1 MATGIRLVGSARN
14 RAKSVALLGRTIPAV
29 YLRRL
34 LKGPL
39 SPSWNLAAELA
50 AEISRKQLF
59 TAFRMHNIQ
68 RARAY
73 LNTVSLTF
81 ESASKAKIT
90 DITME
95 SFKGSWIIPT
105 GGNSSRVVLFL
116 HGGGY
121 SFYPRALYDNYG
133 TLLALAAGAR
143 VFALDY
149 GLAPEHRF
157 PVQLHEA
164 IRAYRW
170 LLESLG
176 GATNLIIAGDS
187 AGGNLALSLLLSIR
201 KMKLPAPAMTVCFS
215 PATDFTD
222 NLELTASTLDWISP
236 AMALDWADWYCS
248 PEERKDPLVSPVY
261 ADLHGLGPIFVQA
274 GGAEILLNSI
284 EKFVARA
291 QEQAVE
297 VIFDIWPEMTHDFQA
312 FGSDVPQS
320 VEALQRVGQLIAER
334 VPTRG
339 GAFASPL

>member
-1 MATGIRLVGSARN
+1 
-14 RAKSVALLGRTIPAV
+14 
-29 YLRRL
+29 
-34 LKGPL
+34 
-39 SPSWNLAAELA
+39 
-50 AEISRKQLF
+50 
-59 TAFRMHNIQ
+59 
-68 RARAY
+68 
-73 LNTVSLTF
+73 
-81 ESASKAKIT
+81 
-90 DITME
+90 
-95 SFKGSWIIPT
+95 
-105 GGNSSRVVLFL
+105 
-116 HGGGY
+116 
-121 SFYPRALYDNYG
+121 
-133 TLLALAAGAR
+133 
-143 VFALDY
+143 
-149 GLAPEHRF
+149 
-157 PVQLHEA
+157 
-164 IRAYRW
+164 
-170 LLESLG
+170 SLG

-222 NLELTASTLDWISP
+222 NIELTASTLDWISP

-261 ADLHGLGPIFVQA
+261 ADLHGLGPIYVQA